1 MISVIYTDENER
13 ELAEFLT
20 RVFKGINAERFKWVA
35 LAADY
40 GGGEVLTSYYKSCMQ
55 DMMLA
60 AMHIM
65 SDSLCRTVDA
75 NFDRLMRDHGYDAPD
90 ENEEGENMF

>member
-1 MISVIYTDENER
+1 M
-13 ELAEFLT
+13 
-20 RVFKGINAERFKWVA
+20 A

-65 SDSLCRTVDA
+65 SDSLYRTVDA

>member
-13 ELAEFLT
+13 ELAAFLT
-20 RVFKGINAERFKWVA
+20 RVFEGINAERFKWVA

-40 GGGEVLTSYYKSCMQ
+40 GGGEVLTSYYKSCVQ

-65 SDSLCRTVDA
+65 SDSLYRTVDA
-75 NFDRLMRDHGYDAPD
+75 NFDRLMCDHGYDAPD
-90 ENEEGENMF
+90 ESGEDEDMF